1 MKFFHLADLH
11 LGKVVHG
18 FSMLSD
24 QRYALEQTLEAAKR
38 ERPAAILLAGDLYD
52 RPVPSGGAV
61 TLLNWFLTQ
70 LAEANIPCL
79 AIAGNHDSGVRIGFA
94 SEILEKQGLY
104 LAGTATAELPHVRFQ
119 EEGVEAVVWLLPYL
133 RPGEG
138 AALFPESHIQSYD
151 DAVRVLLAHQAVEGT
166 DCNILVAHQ
175 FVTGAGVMPERS
187 ESEVVTVGG
196 VDNVDSSAFAAFDYV
211 ALGHIH
217 GPQWVGER
225 CRYAGSPLAYSFSEA
240 GQDKSITVLEVSEG
254 NQWTVSTIPL
264 RPLHPMRA
272 LRGPLEELI
281 RPDIVA
287 QGDPADYLRV
297 TLTDERE
304 PENAASRLRAVYPNL
319 MRLEFDNSRTRQS
332 ALRLEGEPEEE
343 PSMEALFCSFY
354 EKQNGRKLE
363 AEGCELLRQVMRTL
377 EEGEENL

>member
-18 FSMLSD
+18 FSMLPD

-61 TLLNWFLTQ
+61 ALLNWFLTQ
-70 LAEANIPCL
+70 LAERNIPCL

-119 EEGVEAVVWLLPYL
+119 EGDVEAMVWLLPYL

-138 AALFPESHIQSYD
+138 AAFFPESHIQSYD
-151 DAVRVLLAHQAVEGT
+151 DAVRVLLAHQTVERT
-166 DCNILVAHQ
+166 NCNILVAHQ
-175 FVTGAGVMPERS
+175 FVTGAGVTPERS

-225 CRYAGSPLAYSFSEA
+225 CHYAGSPLAYSFSEA
-240 GQDKSITVLEVSEG
+240 GQEKSITVLEVAQG
-254 NQWTVSTIPL
+254 NQWTASTIPL

-343 PSMEALFCSFY
+343 PSMEALFLTFY